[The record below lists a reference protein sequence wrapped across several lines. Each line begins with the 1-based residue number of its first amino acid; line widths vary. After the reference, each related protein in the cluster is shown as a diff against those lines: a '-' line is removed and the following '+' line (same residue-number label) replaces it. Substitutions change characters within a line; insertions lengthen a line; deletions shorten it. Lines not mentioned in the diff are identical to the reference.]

1 MSLTKI
7 STILVTTLS
16 LSTPA
21 LADPTVGLG
30 LSFSFGGGKPQTGI
44 GLRVFSDNERDSFV
58 GAVGVDY
65 MFGTKSFRGTVGGA
79 YLGNDTY
86 LGLDMGL
93 DFNGG
98 GFGFGLGAGGVSTN
112 VGVTIACPGG
122 GIDDG
127 GGCQ

>member
-1 MSLTKI
+1 MSLFKI
-7 STILVTTLS
+7 SAILATTLA
-16 LSTPA
+16 LATPA

-44 GLRVFSDNERDSFV
+44 GLRVFSDDERDSFV
-58 GAVGVDY
+58 GSVGVDY
-65 MFGTKSFRGTVGGA
+65 MFGTQSFRGTVGGA

-98 GFGFGLGAGGVSTN
+98 GFGFGFGAGGVGTTQSTS
-112 VGVTIACPGG
+112 
-122 GIDDG
+122 DG
-127 GGCQ
+127 GGDDDSEDA

>member
-1 MSLTKI
+1 MTKPLI
-7 STILVTTLS
+7 ALAALLS

-21 LADPTVGLG
+21 LADPTMGLG

-44 GLRVFSDNERDSFV
+44 GLRVFSNDKRDSFV
-58 GAVGVDY
+58 GSVGVDY
-65 MFGTKSFRGTVGGA
+65 MFGTQSFRGTVGGA

-98 GFGFGLGAGGVSTN
+98 GVGFGFGAGGVGATQST
-112 VGVTIACPGG
+112 GSGG
-122 GIDDG
+122 GDPEPEPV
-127 GGCQ
+127 

>member
-1 MSLTKI
+1 MSLFKI
-7 STILVTTLS
+7 STILATTLA
-16 LSTPA
+16 LATPA

-58 GAVGVDY
+58 GSVGVDY
-65 MFGTKSFRGTVGGA
+65 MFGTQSFRGTVGGA
-79 YLGNDTY
+79 YLGHNTY

-98 GFGFGLGAGGVSTN
+98 GFGFGFGAGGVGTKAGTSSDEGPTN
-112 VGVTIACPGG
+112 NS
-122 GIDDG
+122 
-127 GGCQ
+127 

>member
-1 MSLTKI
+1 MTKPLI
-7 STILVTTLS
+7 ALAAVLS

-30 LSFSFGGGKPQTGI
+30 MSFSFGGGKPQTGI

-58 GAVGVDY
+58 GSVGVDY
-65 MFGTKSFRGTVGGA
+65 MFGSQSFRGTVGGA

-98 GFGFGLGAGGVSTN
+98 WFGFGFGAGGVGTKAPVAVN
-112 VGVTIACPGG
+112 PCD
-122 GIDDG
+122 IDICDEV
-127 GGCQ
+127 